1 MRVNTHAISL
11 NTFSFSLELCW
22 VGYSFSEEL
31 GAMSGLQQKE
41 IKTGKVCR
49 SENVSLIFY
58 SYCAC
63 ACTYIHV
70 CVCKFVCFLTNSF
83 SRPSTI
89 SVSLSVCLPASLS
102 LSLTPSSPLSLL
114 DIDTVI
120 KLFFLCVLFNMVKD
134 AVFLAYLVIARRSC

>member
-1 MRVNTHAISL
+1 MRVNTHAIPL
-11 NTFSFSLELCW
+11 NTLSFSLVLCW
-22 VGYSFSEEL
+22 VGYSFFEEL
-31 GAMSGLQQKE
+31 GAMSGLQQE

-49 SENVSLIFY
+49 SENVSLFVH

-63 ACTYIHV
+63 ACTCIHA

-120 KLFFLCVLFNMVKD
+120 KLFFLCVLLNMVKN
-134 AVFLAYLVIARRSC
+134 AVFLAYLVIARRNC